1 MIKELIK
8 DITKYLPSQ
17 ITPAIVGLIAIPI
30 ITRLFPP
37 EDYGNYILVMATV
50 SVLSIIAVSWLGSSI
65 IRFFPVYKLNFK
77 LGEFHSTVVK
87 LAIILVVAIS
97 LLFLGILFF
106 LQGHVSTNL
115 YSLMRIG
122 ILVFIVASCS
132 DVLLHF
138 LRAKRQGT
146 WYTSFSVWRSV
157 TALGFGVGLVILWH
171 YGVEGLLWGSVLSM
185 AVALPLLAIASLRG
199 SELKAKGISISLTS
213 DMVKY
218 GFPLGVANL
227 AAWIL
232 SISDLYIIEFFR
244 GSHEVGVYSVS
255 YALSE
260 KSVLLIASLFWLA
273 STPIEVSIWEEQ
285 GERASQEFLS
295 KLTRYYLLIGLP
307 VLVGLSVLAKP
318 MIHIITT
325 PEYYQGYRIIPIVA
339 FGVFLIG
346 LQRRYQ
352 SGLIFHKKTNII
364 MFSIIASGLLNIGLN
379 FLLVPKYGYIAAAAT
394 TLASYVFLLMLMII
408 TSRHFF
414 IWKFPFK
421 SLVKIACASGVMGT
435 VVYYLGKSLISSTLI
450 SLILG
455 ICIGGV
461 IYVLILFLLREFQQD
476 EIQALRALKASA
488 LAKMRR

>member
-8 DITKYLPSQ
+8 DIAKYLPSQ

-50 SVLSIIAVSWLGSSI
+50 SVLFTTAVGWLGSSI
-65 IRFFPVYKLNFK
+65 IRFFPDYKLNFR
-77 LGEFHSTVVK
+77 LGQFHSTVVK
-87 LAIILVVAIS
+87 LAIISVVAIS

-106 LQGHVSTNL
+106 LQGDISTNL

-122 ILVFIVASCS
+122 ILVFIVTSCS
-132 DVLLHF
+132 DVLLQF
-138 LRAKRQGT
+138 LRAKRKVT

-157 TALGFGVGLVILWH
+157 TALGFGVGLVIFWH
-171 YGVEGLLWGSVLSM
+171 HGVEGLLWGSVLSM
-185 AVALPLLAIASLRG
+185 TVVLPLLVIASLRG
-199 SELKAKGISISLTS
+199 SELKAKGISIPLTL
-213 DMVKY
+213 DMARY
-218 GFPLGVANL
+218 GFPMGVASL

-232 SISDLYIIEFFR
+232 SLSDRYILEFFR
-244 GSHEVGVYSVS
+244 GSHEVGIYSVS

-260 KSVLLIASLFWLA
+260 RSILLVTSLFWLA
-273 STPIEVSIWEEQ
+273 STPIEMKIWEEQ

-295 KLTRYYLLIGLP
+295 KLTRYYLLMGLP

-325 PEYYQGYRIIPIVA
+325 PEYYQGYRIIPLVA

-352 SGLIFHKKTNII
+352 SGLIFHKKTNLI
-364 MFSIIASGLLNIGLN
+364 MFSIIVSGLLNIGLN
-379 FLLVPKYGYIAAAAT
+379 FLLVPRYGYMAAAAT

-408 TSRHFF
+408 TSRRFF
-414 IWKFPFK
+414 VWEFPFK
-421 SLVKIACASGVMGT
+421 SLAKTACASGAMGI

-455 ICIGGV
+455 ICVGGV

-476 EIQALRALKASA
+476 EIQVLHALKASV